1 MKVARR
7 ASLVL
12 AVLLMAIPMRV
23 HAQAYAGQLGV
34 GIYSPSPYEGP
45 IAPDFGGEIGLFT
58 IPTGDSLPA
67 RAFSFGLYAQNL
79 KLVAAEDPAIPA
91 QDRQRLYNQSNFQ
104 GSIAYGLGNHF
115 EIFAAAGEERIESRG
130 GWTNGVI
137 NGLELNGHFE
147 QTNPSKMRV
156 GMKVAMWEPGSRGR
170 LALYTAAFIPIAN
183 DQDFIQTR
191 RTDWEF
197 GASGSLGIF
206 TGNVSYLLA
215 GRRSTDPD
223 IRVPNRL
230 RFAFGADVPFGPLH
244 WITELDRNIYDN
256 ASVSE
261 GSPDVKPP
269 DYSYFASGVRI
280 FFGHTG
286 IAVTAA
292 LNANVDQLARHG
304 FSPTPV
310 GGILGVTFTPFPAS
324 PAAKPLPPPSA
335 AATTVTETEAP
346 AEAAEETAAA
356 PQVEASAPP
365 AAPPAPQSKTTTDT
379 IGFDRGG
386 SRLTN
391 IAKAI
396 LDGVA
401 LRMKNDLNSTAVIT
415 GYSDNG
421 GSEEANLK
429 ISAQRADAAKA
440 YLVERHGIDA
450 ARIQTAGRGSAD
462 AVGDNATEEGR
473 AKNRRAVIV
482 VTFVSGS

>member
-1 MKVARR
+1 
-7 ASLVL
+7 
-12 AVLLMAIPMRV
+12 
-23 HAQAYAGQLGV
+23 
-34 GIYSPSPYEGP
+34 
-45 IAPDFGGEIGLFT
+45 
-58 IPTGDSLPA
+58 
-67 RAFSFGLYAQNL
+67 
-79 KLVAAEDPAIPA
+79 
-91 QDRQRLYNQSNFQ
+91 
-104 GSIAYGLGNHF
+104 
-115 EIFAAAGEERIESRG
+115 
-130 GWTNGVI
+130 
-137 NGLELNGHFE
+137 
-147 QTNPSKMRV
+147 
-156 GMKVAMWEPGSRGR
+156 
-170 LALYTAAFIPIAN
+170 
-183 DQDFIQTR
+183 
-191 RTDWEF
+191 
-197 GASGSLGIF
+197 
-206 TGNVSYLLA
+206 
-215 GRRSTDPD
+215 
-223 IRVPNRL
+223 
-230 RFAFGADVPFGPLH
+230 
-244 WITELDRNIYDN
+244 
-256 ASVSE
+256 
-261 GSPDVKPP
+261 
-269 DYSYFASGVRI
+269 
-280 FFGHTG
+280 
-286 IAVTAA
+286 
-292 LNANVDQLARHG
+292 
-304 FSPTPV
+304 
-310 GGILGVTFTPFPAS
+310 
-324 PAAKPLPPPSA
+324 
-335 AATTVTETEAP
+335 VTETEAP